1 MTQRWLHPQE
11 PTPALVINVKVEPWS
26 PLHGLQADQ
35 EVRENLFQDSLM
47 GLCFFQEARL
57 VSTSRQLDRAEL
69 LGSVGCLNVF

>member
-35 EVRENLFQDSLM
+35 EVRENLFQGSLM
-47 GLCFFQEARL
+47 GLRP
-57 VSTSRQLDRAEL
+57 
-69 LGSVGCLNVF
+69 GG